1 MQQLTNAP
9 IDLNPKHIDALRK
22 LTDIFN
28 EAARVTDTDKENM
41 PAPRVNSPAPRVQ
54 QPAPRVLPTTSHD
67 PTAPKVIAAQP
78 RIHQR
83 VTRRNNPMPM
93 IHEESP
99 RSLQRTRTREN
110 KNKAPP
116 VLTARPRRTIAQAQY
131 KQKQAALNRATPT
144 KYPSPTNKGPR
155 YITQDDEEELANL
168 LFNEALPNIVKTN
181 QLTSEDAEHN
191 QANLLHTKLYQKSM
205 PKTQLHNLKTPLG
218 INSQAVIKLMG
229 THLENPHHHCFIP
242 GTFQNSTISLTHK
255 WVGCWFKSSVLVLL
269 TCLVIFV
276 FTVKGGI
283 LSLRIIA

>member
-1 MQQLTNAP
+1 
-9 IDLNPKHIDALRK
+9 
-22 LTDIFN
+22 
-28 EAARVTDTDKENM
+28 
-41 PAPRVNSPAPRVQ
+41 
-54 QPAPRVLPTTSHD
+54 
-67 PTAPKVIAAQP
+67 
-78 RIHQR
+78 
-83 VTRRNNPMPM
+83 MPM

-255 WVGCWFKSSVLVLL
+255 CKFDEPVANGVVHPVTKETITKYEKLANDPVMKDVWTKAMCKELGRLAQGYGDKKG
-269 TCLVIFV
+269 TNTIF
-276 FTVKGGI
+276 FMSI
-283 LSLRIIA
+283 EEI